1 VTNNNVGTI
10 SVVFPV
16 APDATSYNPVT
27 IANGQGRDYTVSV
40 ATGLPAT
47 PSLVNAAR
55 MVNRTWNV
63 TVNTAP
69 TSPVNV
75 SLQFAD
81 ADINPSVTATA
92 NMQAGVSNGT
102 NWLIQTPAAGTPP
115 SGTGTGRVVGFQ
127 TQVFGVMVVGNLGG
141 ITFPTA
147 TSNVD
152 ADVPSVVLMPN
163 VVDNMALLRVK
174 TRRTTTV
181 NWTVI
186 DGNGRVVMAFSKQVL
201 AGQNDIQLS
210 LGKLAAGSY
219 QLLGTTEKGRVEA
232 VRFMRQ

>member
-1 VTNNNVGTI
+1 
-10 SVVFPV
+10 
-16 APDATSYNPVT
+16 
-27 IANGQGRDYTVSV
+27 
-40 ATGLPAT
+40 
-47 PSLVNAAR
+47 
-55 MVNRTWNV
+55 
-63 TVNTAP
+63 
-69 TSPVNV
+69 
-75 SLQFAD
+75 
-81 ADINPSVTATA
+81 
-92 NMQAGVSNGT
+92 
-102 NWLIQTPAAGTPP
+102 
-115 SGTGTGRVVGFQ
+115 
-127 TQVFGVMVVGNLGG
+127 MVVGNLGG

-152 ADVPSVVLMPN
+152 ADVTSVVLMPN

-186 DGNGRVVMAFSKQVL
+186 DGNGRVVMAFSRQVL

-210 LGKLAAGSY
+210 LGKLASGSY